1 MQTFLA
7 NKKMFRPGHFK
18 AEVIFVI
25 RPTTVSQDFF
35 SQTYQVT
42 GSFKNVQRQVGKLAL
57 PFLFF
62 LLSRSGKSRVWTV
75 ARFPSASRAAP
86 PIATATDVTSATPAR
101 VDARPVAE
109 TSTLRP
115 SMRRHRRHRRRRQR
129 RFMRMIQLLWN
140 AIADISSRL
149 TRWPVG
155 CLVN

>member
-1 MQTFLA
+1 MTIRNLKGDTLKTRQIDRKAVNTGQGICKYPAEMQTFLA

-62 LLSRSGKSRVWTV
+62 LHTTK
-75 ARFPSASRAAP
+75 
-86 PIATATDVTSATPAR
+86 
-101 VDARPVAE
+101 
-109 TSTLRP
+109 
-115 SMRRHRRHRRRRQR
+115 
-129 RFMRMIQLLWN
+129 
-140 AIADISSRL
+140 
-149 TRWPVG
+149 
-155 CLVN
+155 